1 MKLRVYIAGR
11 YRKYDIPAI
20 RAANPSYDEL
30 EATKHFVD
38 EKYGEWISA
47 NMENA
52 AHEYVIEN
60 TCPEFFDI
68 NFTYQDDAEEF
79 KKIIGGNYL

>member
-11 YRKYDIPAI
+11 YRKYDIPTV
-20 RAANPSYDEL
+20 RAANPSYNEL

-38 EKYGEWISA
+38 EKYGEWIST

-52 AHEYVIEN
+52 AHEFLIEN
-60 TCPEFFDI
+60 VCADYFDI

-79 KKIIGGNYL
+79 RTRLGGNYL

>member
-11 YRKYDIPAI
+11 YRKYDIPTV
-20 RAANPSYDEL
+20 RAANPSYGEL

-38 EKYGEWISA
+38 EKYGEWIST

-52 AHEYVIEN
+52 AHEFLIEN
-60 TCPEFFDI
+60 VCADYFDI

-79 KKIIGGNYL
+79 RTRLGGNYL